1 MLPSAAT
8 ALADGFDGFAIGFAS
23 CAAIAIV
30 PHTMNV
36 INIEIPIDVFIV
48 PPVLD
53 DTHRGWRYRAL

>member
-8 ALADGFDGFAIGFAS
+8 ALADGFDGFTTGVAS

-30 PHTMNV
+30 PHTVNV
-36 INIEIPIDVFIV
+36 INIVIPINVFIV

-53 DTHRGWRYRAL
+53 DTYRGWRYRAA

>member
-8 ALADGFDGFAIGFAS
+8 ALADAFDGCITGFAS

-30 PHTMNV
+30 PHTANV
-36 INIEIPIDVFIV
+36 INVAIPIDVFIV

-53 DTHRGWRYRAL
+53 DTHGGWRYRAR